1 MRQAPPR
8 LAEDDIRLIVQQLQ
22 AATAPREVRPVQRD
36 TPRRE
41 RSPVRRGQDFHRG
54 SVSRTSRSPLSDGE
68 SVIPLIDAEASLLDS
83 DSAPELSPH
92 PYQTSLPPPSPPP
105 AVAASTASQT
115 PREWARPV
123 GRAPRSTSA
132 SRASSPASADPR
144 PPLRAPSLDSL
155 LDSERDQADPD
166 APSSSLSRL
175 YRGFLGTACNYI
187 AKDQGVLPDASR
199 EAADATSLSLEAFF
213 RDRGISSSPEQ
224 RVAWPHDSGLDAIQR
239 RWTAL
244 LQQRQGADPA
254 PDLFQLKLPKVST
267 DSRYVPLPPKKT
279 KGDKVHFMTQTA
291 ANDSWLPTPPLTTQ
305 LDPQYR
311 DPDFFGISRAQLL
324 AHETNLRS
332 MSHLATMTNNAVY
345 ALAIYMGHLERMG
358 LWPHDA
364 PPPED
369 KEPMS
374 WECIVALLRM
384 VGSSTQQL
392 ASHSVAGAMN
402 LQLLR
407 RDAMLLD
414 RRINTRL
421 SKADESLMRVAPMD
435 ADDLF
440 GSQALDLQARRD
452 QCLSD
457 RQSRM
462 LVNAG
467 ADRPPPRPQQPSQQ
481 PQQDSKN
488 KNRKR
493 GRGGNKPSATVSAP
507 PQQPQQR
514 PQQPFRPQHQGR
526 PQQPQQPQRRTQPQP
541 ANRNQ
546 QAPNRRHQQHGPPGP
561 RGPRPQ

>member
-1 MRQAPPR
+1 
-8 LAEDDIRLIVQQLQ
+8 
-22 AATAPREVRPVQRD
+22 
-36 TPRRE
+36 
-41 RSPVRRGQDFHRG
+41 
-54 SVSRTSRSPLSDGE
+54 
-68 SVIPLIDAEASLLDS
+68 
-83 DSAPELSPH
+83 
-92 PYQTSLPPPSPPP
+92 
-105 AVAASTASQT
+105 
-115 PREWARPV
+115 
-123 GRAPRSTSA
+123 
-132 SRASSPASADPR
+132 
-144 PPLRAPSLDSL
+144 
-155 LDSERDQADPD
+155 
-166 APSSSLSRL
+166 
-175 YRGFLGTACNYI
+175 
-187 AKDQGVLPDASR
+187 
-199 EAADATSLSLEAFF
+199 
-213 RDRGISSSPEQ
+213 
-224 RVAWPHDSGLDAIQR
+224 
-239 RWTAL
+239 
-244 LQQRQGADPA
+244 
-254 PDLFQLKLPKVST
+254 
-267 DSRYVPLPPKKT
+267 
-279 KGDKVHFMTQTA
+279 
-291 ANDSWLPTPPLTTQ
+291 
-305 LDPQYR
+305 
-311 DPDFFGISRAQLL
+311 
-324 AHETNLRS
+324 
-332 MSHLATMTNNAVY
+332 
-345 ALAIYMGHLERMG
+345 
-358 LWPHDA
+358 
-364 PPPED
+364 
-369 KEPMS
+369 MS